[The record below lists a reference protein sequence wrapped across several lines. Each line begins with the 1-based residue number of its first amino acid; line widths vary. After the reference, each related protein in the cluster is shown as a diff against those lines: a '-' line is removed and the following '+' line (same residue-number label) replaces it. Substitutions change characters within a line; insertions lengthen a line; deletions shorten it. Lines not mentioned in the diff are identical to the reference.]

1 MKTMKFLFFLFF
13 CFFLFPNSYGQATE
27 NKFVVVLDAGHGGD
41 DPGTNG
47 NGFVEKNIALEITKK
62 VGEILKDHK
71 DIKVLYTRTKDV
83 FVTLDGR
90 AKFANDAYANL
101 FVSIHCNANPSSSPY
116 GSETYVLG
124 LHRNDDNLKVAMRE
138 NSVIYLED
146 NYEVTYN
153 GFDPNSPESYIGMM
167 LMQAEYLDQS
177 ILLASNVQKN
187 FDTDLKRKNR
197 GVKQAGFLVLR
208 ETYMPSVLVETG
220 FLSNDKEGNYLHSS
234 KGQKEMSKAIAQA
247 IVNYKNSIDLNIVE
261 IAGKQQASEGTS
273 VYEGITFKVQ
283 LAASS
288 KELETKPYN
297 FKGLDG
303 VSRTKETSLY
313 KYYYGDT
320 SDYLEI
326 QEKQR
331 NAKEKGFNTC
341 YIVAFRDGKKITVSE
356 ALKTKI
362 E

>member
-1 MKTMKFLFFLFF
+1 MKAISYLCFL
-13 CFFLFPNSYGQATE
+13 CFFTFATSVSFGQTRE
-27 NKFVVVLDAGHGGD
+27 DKFVVVLDAGHGGH

-47 NGFVEKNIALEITKK
+47 NGFIEKNIALGITIK
-62 VGEILKDHK
+62 VGEILEKYDE
-71 DIKVLYTRTKDV
+71 IKVLYTRKKDV

-90 AKFANDAYANL
+90 AQFANDAYANL
-101 FVSIHCNANPSSSPY
+101 FVSIHCNANRSSSPY
-116 GSETYVLG
+116 GAETYVLG

-153 GFDPNSPESYIGMM
+153 GFDPNSPESYIGMT

-177 ILLASNVQKN
+177 ILLSADIQGN
-187 FDTDLKRKNR
+187 FTNSLHRKNR

-208 ETYMPSVLVETG
+208 KTYMPSVLVETG
-220 FLSNDKEGNYLHSS
+220 FLSNDKEGKYLSSS
-234 KGQKEMSKAIAQA
+234 KGQKEMSEAIAQG
-247 IVNYKNSIDLNIVE
+247 IINYKNSIDQKIVE
-261 IAGKQQASEGTS
+261 TAIVERLEEETKH
-273 VYEGITFKVQ
+273 YEGVTFKVQ

-288 KELETKPYN
+288 RKLETKPYN
-297 FKGLDG
+297 FKGLKG
-303 VSRTKETSLY
+303 VSRSKEGAFY

-320 SDYLEI
+320 SDYLRV
-326 QEKQR
+326 QEKHR
-331 NAKEKGFNTC
+331 EAKENGFSTS
-341 YIVAFRDGKKITVSE
+341 YIVAFRNGKKITVAE